1 MGVLDFFI
9 LLFGILIGSF
19 LNVCIYRLPAGKSI
33 VYPPSHC
40 GACNTRLKPQDL
52 IPIFSYAFL
61 QGRCRSC
68 QARIAIRYPLV
79 ELLTG
84 LVFVWSYTV
93 IGLAPQLAWALV
105 LSSFFIMITF
115 IDYDHQLILDKVLV
129 WLSGAGVAI
138 NLYTGQTGL
147 LDMLLGAV
155 LGGGVLLVI
164 AVVSRGGM
172 GGGDIKFLA
181 ALGLWLG
188 VKLTVL
194 TLLLSFLFGGVGGML
209 LLLFRIKDRK
219 DRIPFGPYIAAAA
232 WLALLYGEDII
243 RWYWRQFF

>member
-1 MGVLDFFI
+1 MVVLCFCIFI
-9 LLFGILIGSF
+9 LGLLIGSF
-19 LNVCIYRLPAGKSI
+19 LNVCIYRIPAGQSI
-33 VYPPSHC
+33 IHPPSHC
-40 GACNTRLKPQDL
+40 GACNTRLRPWDL
-52 IPIFSYAFL
+52 IPLLSYAFL
-61 QGRCRSC
+61 QGRCRYC
-68 QARIAIRYPLV
+68 QARVAIRYPLV

-93 IGLAPQLAWALV
+93 IGLAPQLAGALV
-105 LSSFFIMITF
+105 LSSFLIIIIF

-129 WLSGAGVAI
+129 WLAGAGVAI

-164 AVVSRGGM
+164 AVVSKGGM

-188 VKLTVL
+188 VTLTVR
-194 TLLLSFLFGGVGGML
+194 TLFLSFLFAGVGGGL
-209 LLLFRIKDRK
+209 LLLLKIKGRK

-232 WLALLYGEDII
+232 WLAVLYGEDII
-243 RWYWRQFF
+243 RWYWRQFL